1 MNTKKINNGNTK
13 MVAHRGLSGIE
24 RENTIA
30 AFVAAGNRSYYGIE
44 TDVHKTK
51 DGKYVVFH
59 DDSTGRI
66 GLDNIV
72 ISDSTYGLL
81 SAVRLTD
88 TNGKTRTDLHIAM
101 LDEYL
106 RVCKRYDKKCI
117 LELKGGYTKEEIGE
131 IIAIINSEEY
141 LEDVV
146 FISFNL
152 QNLVT
157 LREILSEQPA
167 QYLICD
173 VNDEIIATLKKYS
186 LDIDVVWNALTEENV
201 KLLHSNGIKINTW
214 TVDDAEMGEKL
225 VSWGVDYIT
234 TNILE

>member
-117 LELKGGYTKEEIGE
+117 LELKGGYTREEIGE

-157 LREILSEQPA
+157 LREILPEQPA

-186 LDIDVVWNALTEENV
+186 LDIDVVWNALTEENI